1 LCSDIISFFLTQTC
15 AVFLRIQVNKRRPV
29 EWSNR
34 FNHHDALTGNIPVY
48 VNILEPVR
56 GLCFS
61 VFGEVVLLVTL
72 SRYLNKDFSFIV
84 LAFLVASQ
92 LDHLRDM

>member
-1 LCSDIISFFLTQTC
+1 
-15 AVFLRIQVNKRRPV
+15 
-29 EWSNR
+29 
-34 FNHHDALTGNIPVY
+34 
-48 VNILEPVR
+48 
-56 GLCFS
+56 
-61 VFGEVVLLVTL
+61 VVLLVTL

>member
-1 LCSDIISFFLTQTC
+1 M
-15 AVFLRIQVNKRRPV
+15 
-29 EWSNR
+29 
-34 FNHHDALTGNIPVY
+34 Y

-61 VFGEVVLLVTL
+61 VIGEVVLLVTL
-72 SRYLNKDFSFIV
+72 SRYVNEDFSFIF

-92 LDHLRDM
+92 LDHLRDKVILIDLPKASDSGNLHGQDKCHKHTVAA